1 MPRSTPVRQ
10 RGPSGRFLSS
20 STSAAP
26 GKQARTFF
34 ALPPEI
40 RCAVYKA
47 LFTRTRT
54 DKCVLRRRTEA
65 RAREAPYIILSDNT
79 IIRTSKTICAEA
91 LPIFYST
98 QTFHY
103 SAALEGFHRQSP
115 FLLEHTRWIKHL
127 SIEVTVNYRTNMYLD
142 STVAAHVQAITKQFP
157 KLASFTLHVIPA
169 IETSARS
176 FPNDLSHAQA
186 SGLFDYGAAAEALK
200 TLRAKI
206 QLLRIVMFGN
216 WDDFHP
222 FRSAIADEEK
232 WVQGGKCW
240 GGWPGLSLT
249 RAQGAAMSVRQ
260 RRYTVVGYE
269 DVIHPHKVCI
279 RIFNLYQPWMKR
291 RSTKKED

>member
-1 MPRSTPVRQ
+1 MPRSTPVRR
-10 RGPSGRFLSS
+10 RGPKGRFLSS

-26 GKQARTFF
+26 EKQARTFF

-40 RCAVYKA
+40 RCTVYKA
-47 LFTRTRT
+47 LFART
-54 DKCVLRRRTEA
+54 DKCVLRRRIEA
-65 RAREAPYIILSDNT
+65 EIREAPYITIFDNT

-103 SAALEGFHRQSP
+103 SAALKGFRRQQP
-115 FLLEHTRWIKHL
+115 FLLQHTGWIKHL
-127 SIEVTVNYRTNMYLD
+127 SIEVTVNSQTNTKLD
-142 STVAAHVQAITKQFP
+142 AIVATHVQTITEQFP
-157 KLASFTLHVIPA
+157 TLASFTLHVIPA
-169 IETSARS
+169 VEAESIFR
-176 FPNDLSHAQA
+176 NDLSHAQA
-186 SGLFDYGAAAEALK
+186 SGLFDEGAAAKALK

-216 WDDFHP
+216 WHDLHA

-240 GGWPGLSLT
+240 GGWPELRLT
-249 RAQGAAMSVRQ
+249 RAQGAVMLVRQ

-291 RSTKKED
+291 RSRKEED